1 MAMGELRR
9 VLEKDLRGDR
19 AEMTVITIS
28 LEVVS
33 FWLKRLGF
41 LSVKR

>member
-9 VLEKDLRGDR
+9 VLEKDLRGDS